1 MHVRSSRRI
10 GHAAFKFVAI
20 LACALLHFRGMAQK
34 QSNVWYFGVGAGLT
48 FNTSPPS
55 AIGGG
60 QTYFPSPNL
69 WNEGTSSICDSS
81 GALLCYSNGAVIWN
95 ASHQM
100 MPNGNGLMGHPSS
113 THAAL
118 IVPRPGSTRL
128 FDLFTTDGSEND
140 FANGLRHTVVDG
152 CLNGGMGDVVSGSKN
167 MLLHGFMAEKIAAV
181 RHANDMDYWVVG
193 HEMNTNIFHIYL
205 LTANGITD
213 SSSVAIGPSDMVG
226 CGAQIVFSPDGGTLA
241 YAVIGAPGHMA
252 LYDFDRATGVLSN
265 ARVWPNDANRMVWGL
280 AFSPDGTKLYFTTS
294 NYGSLRQLNLG
305 AGSWTA
311 IQFSEVTLGTLL
323 PDLWKDLRLGPDG
336 KIYVAHAQSSALG
349 VIQAPDVLGS
359 GCQFTDNAVSLTGI
373 CSFGLPNVVC
383 AYEYTNS
390 VVGCEGPQGMEEATF
405 DLRSH
410 PNPTTGLFTMEW
422 PNTSTELNW
431 ELSDTSGRILQ
442 RGVAQGALSLTVD
455 LSPHGQGLYFI
466 SVRDADGPIRQGR
479 VLVL

>member
-1 MHVRSSRRI
+1 MHIRSSRRI

-20 LACALLHFRGMAQK
+20 LAFALLHFRGIAQK

-167 MLLHGFMAEKIAAV
+167 MLLHGYMAEKIAAV

-193 HEMNTNIFHIYL
+193 HEMNTSIFHIYL

-213 SSSVAIGPSDMVG
+213 SRSVAIGPSDMVG

-265 ARVWPNDANRMVWGL
+265 ARIWPNDASRMVWGL

-359 GCQFTDNAVSLTGI
+359 GCQFTDNAVPVTGT

-390 VVGCEGPQGMEEATF
+390 VVGCEGPQGIEEQVF
-405 DLRSH
+405 DLRLH
-410 PNPTTGLFTMEW
+410 PNPT
-422 PNTSTELNW
+422 
-431 ELSDTSGRILQ
+431 SG
-442 RGVAQGALSLTVD
+442 SLTLEWSSASGEFELEVLD
-455 LSPHGQGLYFI
+455 
-466 SVRDADGPIRQGR
+466 VNGR
-479 VLVL
+479 VLHHRNVRSVTNHSIDLASFSAGLYTVHVHDGKGSMYRGRVMVQ